1 MTLIGH
7 LDDLPIHLPCRQQL
21 KDFVTF
27 FCLQLFNYCIV
38 TYNYR
43 MIALGKIP
51 EAVGSDLLIGFSG
64 FFTIKLVAD
73 SDKKSRWGLAGYVI
87 GGGFGTIAG
96 IAIFKVF
103 HLG

>member
-51 EAVGSDLLIGFSG
+51 EAV
-64 FFTIKLVAD
+64 V
-73 SDKKSRWGLAGYVI
+73 KK
-87 GGGFGTIAG
+87 
-96 IAIFKVF
+96 
-103 HLG
+103 